1 MGKAYFNMAEVIEG
15 KGELGEY
22 VAKLQN
28 GEVKFLGAVSLKEAD
43 KKARK
48 LHGIEN
54 VVMVYPRAE
63 HAEENNE

>member
-1 MGKAYFNMAEVIEG
+1 MPEVIEG
-15 KGELGEY
+15 KGELGSY

-28 GEVKFLGAVSLKEAD
+28 GEIKFFGASNLKEAD

-48 LHGIEN
+48 LYEN

-63 HAEENNE
+63 HADEKHDVE